1 MGFKIILTPQALA
14 DLESIVRFIAKDNRD
29 RAREFGHELVDRA
42 ISLASL
48 PERGRIVPEIGEPRV
63 REIIHRSCRVIYE
76 IYSDPAVVFALRF
89 WHAARGTPEIK

>member
-1 MGFKIILTPQALA
+1 MGFKIVLTPQALA

-42 ISLASL
+42 LSLASL
-48 PERGRIVPEIGEPRV
+48 PERGRIVPEIGEPRIK
-63 REIIHRSCRVIYE
+63 EFIHRSYRIIYE
-76 IYSDPAVVFALRF
+76 IYSDRAVVFVLRF